1 MKTFE
6 QYLVEQGLFQRIKGF
21 FTGND
26 TNQDPN
32 MPRNGDKLTIFYL
45 YQGNGAWL
53 LSDTSEGTLRI
64 DKNGAVFL
72 QYEMGNT
79 NKLANNIQ
87 QLQLLPNGP
96 RSWKINHYMK

>member
-6 QYLVEQGLFQRIKGF
+6 QYLAEQGLFQRVKGF

-45 YQGNGAWL
+45 
-53 LSDTSEGTLRI
+53 
-64 DKNGAVFL
+64 
-72 QYEMGNT
+72 
-79 NKLANNIQ
+79 
-87 QLQLLPNGP
+87 
-96 RSWKINHYMK
+96 